1 MFGMGWPELFVIGV
15 VAMLVFGPD
24 KLPDLARQA
33 GRFAR
38 TVKQMAENAKDDL
51 GREIGQDFSGFNLRD
66 LDPREVVRRSLLD
79 DDESPRSQAA
89 EEAVSQKPLGPGEK
103 PPFDSEST

>member
-33 GRFAR
+33 GRFVR

-51 GREIGQDFSGFNLRD
+51 GREMGQDFSGFNLRD

-79 DDESPRSQAA
+79 DEPPKNQAA
-89 EEAVSQKPLGPGEK
+89 QGAVFQKPLGPGEM